1 LGNEAQIVWD
11 HYTFVHV
18 AKPHGCFIC
27 EALISKKD
35 FALNVT
41 GKDRFWYSRYYCAC
55 CCRAVIDAISDK
67 ALRERLLAEFEK
79 LVKEDSS

>member
-1 LGNEAQIVWD
+1 MGNEAQIVLD

-35 FALNVT
+35 LALNVT
-41 GKDRFWYSRYYCAC
+41 GKNRFWYSRYYCSS
-55 CCRAVIDAISDK
+55 CCRAVTDAISDK

-79 LVKEDSS
+79 LVKEDIS

>member
-1 LGNEAQIVWD
+1 LGNEAQIVRD

-18 AKPHGCFIC
+18 VKPHGCLIC

-35 FALNVT
+35 LALNVA
-41 GKDRFWYSRYYCAC
+41 GKNRFWYSRYYCIS
-55 CCRAVIDAISDK
+55 CCRAVIIAIPDQ

-79 LVKEDSS
+79 LIKEDSS